1 MRTSNLI
8 KVAGVSILKNKM
20 RTLLTMLGI
29 IIGVGAVIVMVAIG
43 AGAQGQIERQI
54 QSLGTNMLVITPES
68 TSHGGV
74 SMGAQS
80 RPRLTTE
87 DAEVL
92 ASQGFLLAYVSPVIN
107 SFTQAIGGTGN
118 WRTSLLGI
126 GVDYPE
132 IRDWNVADGAFF
144 DEADIRAM
152 RREVVIGSTVAENLF
167 PNGDAVGQRL
177 RLRDVPVTVIGVL
190 ETKGQTAGGNDMDD
204 TILAPYTTVQ
214 TRMSGRQFIGQIL
227 ASTLSPDDL
236 ALAEEE
242 IRQILRDAHGLAP
255 NEPDD
260 FTVRNQ
266 GELADAAQS
275 MTQIMTLLLAAI
287 ASISLLVGGIGIMN
301 IMLVSVTERTRE
313 IGLRLAVGAR
323 GSDVMT
329 QFLVESIVMSLA
341 GGALGVLAGVAAGQT
356 IAIFTGWSTM
366 VSPAT
371 IGLALGFAASVGIF
385 FGFYPARRAA
395 RMDPIEA
402 LRYE

>member
-1 MRTSNLI
+1 MKTSNLI

-43 AGAQGQIERQI
+43 AGAQGEIERQI

-68 TSHGGV
+68 TSQGGV

-118 WRTSLLGI
+118 WRTSLLGV

-167 PNGDAVGQRL
+167 PNGDAIGQRL

-214 TRMSGRQFIGQIL
+214 TRISGRQFIGQIL
-227 ASTLSPDDL
+227 ASTLSPDEL

-242 IRQILRDAHGLAP
+242 IRQILRDAHGLTP

-260 FTVRNQ
+260 FMVRNQ

-329 QFLVESIVMSLA
+329 QFLVESVVMSVA
-341 GGALGVLAGVAAGQT
+341 GGALGVLAGVAGGQT
-356 IAIFTGWSTM
+356 IAIFTGWSTV

>member
-1 MRTSNLI
+1 MKTRILI

-29 IIGVGAVIVMVAIG
+29 IIGVGAVIVMMAIG
-43 AGAQGQIERQI
+43 AGAQGEIERQI
-54 QSLGTNMLVITPES
+54 QSLGTNMLIITPGAS
-68 TSHGGV
+68 SQGGV

-87 DAEVL
+87 DAETL
-92 ASQGFLLAYVSPVIN
+92 SSQGFLLAYVSPVIN
-107 SFTQAIGGTGN
+107 SSTQVIGGAGN
-118 WRTSLLGI
+118 WRTSLM
-126 GVDYPE
+126 GVAPDYQQ
-132 IRDWNVADGAFF
+132 IRDWNIAEGAFF
-144 DEADIRAM
+144 DEADILAM
-152 RREVVIGSTVAENLF
+152 RREVVMGSTVAENLF

-214 TRMSGRQFIGQIL
+214 TRLSGRQFISQIL
-227 ASTLSPDDL
+227 ASTLSPDHL
-236 ALAEEE
+236 PLAEEE

-275 MTQIMTLLLAAI
+275 TTQIMTLLLAAI

-329 QFLVESIVMSLA
+329 QFLVESVVMSLA
-341 GGALGVLAGVAAGQT
+341 GGALGVLAGVAGGET
-356 IAIFTGWSTM
+356 IAMFTGWSTT

-371 IGLALGFAASVGIF
+371 VGLALGFAGSVGVF

>member
-1 MRTSNLI
+1 MKTSNLI
-8 KVAGVSILKNKM
+8 RVAGVSILKNKM

-43 AGAQGQIERQI
+43 EGAQSQIEHQI
-54 QSLGTNMLVITPES
+54 QRLGTNMLVITPEAAS
-68 TSHGGV
+68 QRGV

-92 ASQGFLLAYVSPVIN
+92 ASEAFLLAHVSPVIN
-107 SFTQAIGGTGN
+107 SFTQAVGGAGN
-118 WRTSLLGI
+118 WRTSVLG
-126 GVDYPE
+126 VSPDYQQ
-132 IRDWNVADGAFF
+132 IRDWNLREGTFF
-144 DEADIRAM
+144 DRAAIRSM

-190 ETKGQTAGGNDMDD
+190 EPKGQTAGGNDMDD

-214 TRMSGRQFIGQIL
+214 TRMAGRQFIGQIL
-227 ASTLSPDDL
+227 ASTSSPDDL
-236 ALAEEE
+236 GPAQGE
-242 IRQILRDAHGLAP
+242 IRQILRDTHGLAP

-275 MTQIMTLLLAAI
+275 MTQVMTLLLAAI

-323 GSDVMT
+323 GSDVMI
-329 QFLVESIVMSLA
+329 QFLVESVVMSLA
-341 GGALGVLAGVAAGQT
+341 GGVLGVALGIAGGQAIAA
-356 IAIFTGWSTM
+356 FTGWSTL
-366 VSPAT
+366 VSPET

-395 RMDPIEA
+395 RLDPIEA

>member
-1 MRTSNLI
+1 MKTSNLI

-68 TSHGGV
+68 TSQGGV

-118 WRTSLLGI
+118 WRTSLLGV

-144 DEADIRAM
+144 DEAGIRAM

-167 PNGDAVGQRL
+167 PNGGAVGQRL

-227 ASTLSPDDL
+227 ASTLSPDEL

-323 GSDVMT
+323 SSDVMT
-329 QFLVESIVMSLA
+329 QFLVESVVMSFA
-341 GGALGVLAGVAAGQT
+341 GGALGVLAGVAGGQT
-356 IAIFTGWSTM
+356 IAIFTGWSTT

-395 RMDPIEA
+395 RMDPIDA

>member
-1 MRTSNLI
+1 MKTRILI

-29 IIGVGAVIVMVAIG
+29 IIGVGAVIVMMAIG
-43 AGAQGQIERQI
+43 AGAQGEIERQI
-54 QSLGTNMLVITPES
+54 QSLGTNMLIITPGAS
-68 TSHGGV
+68 SQGGV

-87 DAEVL
+87 DAETL
-92 ASQGFLLAYVSPVIN
+92 SSQGFLLAYVSPVIN
-107 SFTQAIGGTGN
+107 SSTQVIGGAGN
-118 WRTSLLGI
+118 WRTSLM
-126 GVDYPE
+126 GVAPDYQQ
-132 IRDWNVADGAFF
+132 IRDWNIAEGAFF
-144 DEADIRAM
+144 DEADILAM
-152 RREVVIGSTVAENLF
+152 RREVVMGSTVAENLF

-214 TRMSGRQFIGQIL
+214 TRLSGRQFISQIL
-227 ASTLSPDDL
+227 ASTLSPDHL
-236 ALAEEE
+236 PLAEEE

-275 MTQIMTLLLAAI
+275 TTQIMTLLLAAI

-329 QFLVESIVMSLA
+329 QFLVESVVMSLA
-341 GGALGVLAGVAAGQT
+341 GGALGVLAGVAGGET
-356 IAIFTGWSTM
+356 IAMFTGWSTT

-371 IGLALGFAASVGIF
+371 VGLALGFAGSVGVF

-395 RMDPIEA
+395 RMDSIEA